1 MKEQLRLLN
10 ALQEI
15 DSAMVKKIELIET
28 IPKKISSIEHALKDA
43 QGLYDRQKQQYEI
56 LEKKKKDKERSL
68 DDIAERVRK
77 LKVRTSEIKNN
88 KEYQAHLKEIASV
101 EKEQSAIE
109 DEILILMEST
119 DATLRD
125 LKRVQTKVDAEKER
139 VEEYKKRL
147 NEEIAVAEKELAEL
161 RLRWAE
167 GVRHIDNDVYE
178 LYGAV
183 LESKGGLAV
192 VEARDEICR
201 GCNMNIPPQL
211 FVELKKNEKIIQC
224 PQCGRILCWRG
235 DGDAAE
241 S

>member
-1 MKEQLRLLN
+1 VKEQLRLLN

-15 DSAMVKKIELIET
+15 DSAIVKKIELIET
-28 IPKKISSIEHALKDA
+28 IPKKISSIEHVLKDA
-43 QGLYDRQKQQYEI
+43 QALHDKQRQQYEA
-56 LEKKKKDKERSL
+56 LDKKKKDKERSL
-68 DDIAERVRK
+68 DEIAERIRK
-77 LKVRTSEIKNN
+77 LKARASEIKNN

-109 DEILILMEST
+109 DEILVLMEST
-119 DATLRD
+119 DAALKD
-125 LKRVQTKVDAEKER
+125 LKRVQTKVDAERER
-139 VEEYKKRL
+139 IEEYKKKL

-161 RLRWAE
+161 RLRRNE
-167 GVRHIDNDVYE
+167 GLQRIDNDVYE
-178 LYGAV
+178 LYSTV

-235 DGDAAE
+235 EGDAAE